1 MQHFIGRD
9 RKVLHCDVLHTL
21 KSIPPTKI
29 LDGIIVPNFGA
40 AVVVCVVIGWVACVG
55 DAHAII
61 GTVWINQ
68 LELRILV
75 SSENFTS
82 GLDYYKTTRIM

>member
-1 MQHFIGRD
+1 MQHSNEWD
-9 RKVLHCDVLHTL
+9 SKVLHFIVLHTL

-61 GTVWINQ
+61 GTV
-68 LELRILV
+68 
-75 SSENFTS
+75 
-82 GLDYYKTTRIM
+82 